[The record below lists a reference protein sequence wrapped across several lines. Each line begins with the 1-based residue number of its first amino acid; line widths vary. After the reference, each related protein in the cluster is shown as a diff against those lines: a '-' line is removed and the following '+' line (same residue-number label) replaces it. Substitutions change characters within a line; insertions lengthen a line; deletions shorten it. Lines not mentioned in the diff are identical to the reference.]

1 MSLQWALKQYFEW
14 FSGHTIFKAIKYC
27 VFWLAAAFLASLR
40 SHLFTFG
47 QIWNNFTFSQDVKLF
62 VEKSTEGGFKIQQKF
77 LLLRK
82 DLLGRK
88 PQNNNRLKNL
98 NFVQETKND
107 QSFFVFKCTP
117 LYFFSKARFSYFILV
132 WRTLALCF
140 TMLGLKLS
148 SFMIPCSWEVR

>member
-1 MSLQWALKQYFEW
+1 MS
-14 FSGHTIFKAIKYC
+14 
-27 VFWLAAAFLASLR
+27 
-40 SHLFTFG
+40 
-47 QIWNNFTFSQDVKLF
+47 NFF
-62 VEKSTEGGFKIQQKF
+62 VEKTTEGGFKIQQKF

-117 LYFFSKARFSYFILV
+117 LYFFSKAHFSCFICSLDNISSLLYDAGIK
-132 WRTLALCF
+132 TLFFHDSLL
-140 TMLGLKLS
+140 MGS
-148 SFMIPCSWEVR
+148 SLD